1 MSQSLD
7 TALKERLLVVLDGG
21 PATEAELRRLFE
33 EGQAC
38 ALIMSAQLERREQRL
53 SDLSADPTSPI
64 AELAST
70 MREVNELRPE
80 LDQLQALLEQ
90 LEARAREFRT
100 SWLTQRR

>member
-1 MSQSLD
+1 MAQPLD
-7 TALKERLLVVLDGG
+7 TALKERLRVVLDGG
-21 PATEAELRRLFE
+21 SVTEAELRKLFE

-38 ALIMSAQLERREQRL
+38 ALIMSGQLEHRERRL
-53 SDLSADPTSPI
+53 SELSADPTSPI

-80 LDQLQALLEQ
+80 LDRLQSLLEQ
-90 LEARAREFRT
+90 LDARAREFRT

>member
-1 MSQSLD
+1 
-7 TALKERLLVVLDGG
+7 
-21 PATEAELRRLFE
+21 
-33 EGQAC
+33 
-38 ALIMSAQLERREQRL
+38 MSAQLEHREQQL
-53 SDLSADPTSPI
+53 SELSADPTSPI

>member
-1 MSQSLD
+1 MTQPLD
-7 TALKERLLVVLDGG
+7 TALKERLRVVLDGG
-21 PATEAELRRLFE
+21 PVTEAELRKLFE

-38 ALIMSAQLERREQRL
+38 ALIMSAQLEHRELRL
-53 SDLSADPTSPI
+53 AELSADPTSPI

-80 LDQLQALLEQ
+80 LDRLQLLLEQ
-90 LEARAREFRT
+90 LDARAREFRT

>member
-1 MSQSLD
+1 MSQPLD
-7 TALKERLLVVLDGG
+7 TALKERLKVVLDGG
-21 PATEAELRRLFE
+21 PVTEAELRKLVE

-38 ALIMSAQLERREQRL
+38 ALIMSAQLEHREQRL
-53 SDLSADPTSPI
+53 SELSADPTSSI

-80 LDQLQALLEQ
+80 LDRLQSLLEQ
-90 LEARAREFRT
+90 LDARAREFRT

>member
-1 MSQSLD
+1 MSQPLD
-7 TALKERLLVVLDGG
+7 TVLKERVRVVLDGG

-38 ALIMSAQLERREQRL
+38 ALIMGAQLEHREQRL
-53 SDLSADPTSPI
+53 TELSADPASPI

-70 MREVNELRPE
+70 VREVNELRPE
-80 LDQLQALLEQ
+80 LDELRSLLGQLD
-90 LEARAREFRT
+90 ARARQFRT

>member
-1 MSQSLD
+1 MLQSLD
-7 TALKERLLVVLDGG
+7 SALKERLRVVLEGG

-38 ALIMSAQLERREQRL
+38 ALIMSAQLEHGEQRL
-53 SDLSADPTSPI
+53 NELSADPTSRI

-80 LDQLQALLEQ
+80 LNDLQTLLGALD
-90 LEARAREFRT
+90 ARAREVRT
-100 SWLTQRR
+100 SWVTQRR

>member
-1 MSQSLD
+1 MAQPLD
-7 TALKERLLVVLDGG
+7 TALKERLRVVLDGG
-21 PATEAELRRLFE
+21 PVTEAELRKLFE

-38 ALIMSAQLERREQRL
+38 VLIMSAQLEHREQRL
-53 SDLSADPTSPI
+53 SELSADPTSPI

-80 LDQLQALLEQ
+80 LDRLQLLFEQ
-90 LEARAREFRT
+90 LDARAREFRT